1 MSERTFSTLEKAN
14 LFASLMKKMSGQDM
28 TILQRDG
35 QWVVRPNFGSM
46 SIVEV
51 TEELLR
57 QVGR

>member
-1 MSERTFSTLEKAN
+1 LEKAN